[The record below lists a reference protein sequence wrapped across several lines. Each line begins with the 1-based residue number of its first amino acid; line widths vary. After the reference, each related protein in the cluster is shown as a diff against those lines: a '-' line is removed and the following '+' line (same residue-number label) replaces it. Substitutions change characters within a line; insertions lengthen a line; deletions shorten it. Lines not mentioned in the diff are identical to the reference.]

1 MNILLEELLHADWWV
16 SLVHAH
22 QQRKSELVSAVRE
35 ERKQEEA
42 SALTPTGS
50 TFFYF

>member
-22 QQRKSELVSAVRE
+22 QQRKRASSSLLSGRRE
-35 ERKQEEA
+35 NRKRLQ
-42 SALTPTGS
+42 L
-50 TFFYF
+50 